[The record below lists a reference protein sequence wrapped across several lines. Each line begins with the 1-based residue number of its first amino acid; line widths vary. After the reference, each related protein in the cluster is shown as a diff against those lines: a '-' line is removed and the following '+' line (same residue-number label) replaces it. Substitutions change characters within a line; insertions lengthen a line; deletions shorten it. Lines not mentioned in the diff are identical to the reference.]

1 MQDTE
6 CLKPKTDKKQSLSK
20 QLHLGEP
27 VVIQEEQETI
37 QQTSELNVTT
47 PLQKAADE
55 RQIPKAD
62 KRAAKKSIT
71 PQTVKH
77 KSSGTRKYIPLCRQ
91 QPVTNSLDPLKW
103 SAEHVR
109 MSECQTL

>member
-6 CLKPKTDKKQSLSK
+6 DIKPKTDKKLSLSK

-37 QQTSELNVTT
+37 QQTSELNVKA
-47 PLQKAADE
+47 PVQKAADE

-71 PQTVKH
+71 TETPTNIEIEVHFVYIKLVYNTYSKLYQKMY
-77 KSSGTRKYIPLCRQ
+77 KYQIPFLF
-91 QPVTNSLDPLKW
+91 
-103 SAEHVR
+103 
-109 MSECQTL
+109 

>member
-1 MQDTE
+1 M
-6 CLKPKTDKKQSLSK
+6 KPKTDKKLSLSK

-37 QQTSELNVTT
+37 QQTSELNVTA
-47 PLQKAADE
+47 PVQKVADE

-71 PQTVKH
+71 TETPTNIEIEVHFVYYKLV
-77 KSSGTRKYIPLCRQ
+77 YI
-91 QPVTNSLDPLKW
+91 TYSN
-103 SAEHVR
+103 
-109 MSECQTL
+109 